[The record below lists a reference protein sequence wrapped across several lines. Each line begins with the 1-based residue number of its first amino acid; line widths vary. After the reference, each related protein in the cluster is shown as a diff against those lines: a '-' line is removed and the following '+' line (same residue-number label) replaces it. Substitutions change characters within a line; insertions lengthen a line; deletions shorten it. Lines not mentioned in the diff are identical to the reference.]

1 MAINV
6 SVANNQA
13 AQLNDNISKLRD
25 AKKQM
30 QAYRSS
36 VSNNWQGKEVT
47 YILTAID
54 RVIGD
59 IDSTI
64 RNLESLSSD
73 IKSTA
78 AQIKREE
85 DAAAAAARAAAE
97 RAAAERAAAQR
108 AANARAE
115 AARANQARQQRINS
129 AQNSYDQ
136 ACRERDS
143 LNSQKK
149 QLEKS
154 IKKANIFTIW
164 KLQNQMEELNRK
176 IRNAESK
183 VQSTYNALRA
193 AKG

>member
-6 SVANNQA
+6 SAANNQA

-25 AKKQM
+25 AKRQM

-59 IDSTI
+59 IDSAI
-64 RNLESLSSD
+64 RNLDSLCGD
-73 IKSTA
+73 IKSVA

-85 DAAAAAARAAAE
+85 DAAAAAARAKAAKE
-97 RAAAERAAAQR
+97 QQIRVAQS
-108 AANARAE
+108 AYD
-115 AARANQARQQRINS
+115 AARNELDDLLEAREKLLAKFS
-129 AQNSYDQ
+129 KASL
-136 ACRERDS
+136 RDRVR
-143 LNSQKK
+143 LNSEIQ
-149 QLEKS
+149 
-154 IKKANIFTIW
+154 
-164 KLQNQMEELNRK
+164 ELNK
-176 IRNAESK
+176 TIRNAESK